1 MHNNG
6 LIHTSSTSGNVSR
19 MGAYVGIQQME
30 YNGMSAPYMSNI
42 GPYSATSGPFSV
54 AAGRLSFT
62 YGLKGPSVSVFTHGG
77 HTGIQLGIVFNA
89 YAS

>member
-1 MHNNG
+1 MHTNG
-6 LIHTSSTSGNVSR
+6 TTYTSSTSENASR

-54 AAGRLSFT
+54 ATGRLSFT

-77 HTGIQLGIVFNA
+77 HTCKHLDITFNA
-89 YAS
+89 YAG